1 MTPSPSHIEEERAA
15 FEAWLNAKLGQP
27 SEMWWSRNET
37 RYQDAVTESEW
48 QGWLARASQPVEMPE
63 AMVERGAKAVCESH
77 CADGITWEELCLDPD
92 MEEYVEQERRN
103 AETCLT
109 AALSVLAVKG
119 E

>member
-1 MTPSPSHIEEERAA
+1 MRRQRPSYGILTKKPETSREHSTIAA
-15 FEAWLNAKLGQP
+15 RGGFI
-27 SEMWWSRNET
+27 
-37 RYQDAVTESEW
+37 
-48 QGWLARASQPVEMPE
+48 GWCARASRPVEMPE

-109 AALSVLAVKG
+109 AALSALAVKG